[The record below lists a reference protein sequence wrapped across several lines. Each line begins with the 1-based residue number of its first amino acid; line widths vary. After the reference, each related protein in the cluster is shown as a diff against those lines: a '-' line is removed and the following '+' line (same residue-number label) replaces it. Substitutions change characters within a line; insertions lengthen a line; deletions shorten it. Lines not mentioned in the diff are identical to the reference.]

1 MSTTRTITAFSTRGK
16 NKAKIETD
24 VTTWG
29 ELKPL
34 LANEGFDLSTLAATE
49 SVKRTDLAHVDAVLP
64 EGNFTVFLRPSKTKS
79 GADYTNMSYRELKS
93 LLTTSDKEALKEITG
108 KNWTRCSTDDMRNY
122 FINKGE
128 ETVTET
134 TEEIAEQVEET
145 VAPVTNMVRLSQINT
160 LISEIKDNSSS
171 SDVLDRADAVIEE
184 LEGLQTEIELEDS
197 PEAVK
202 AAQEKAEAEAKAK
215 AEEEARIA
223 EEKAE
228 NDRLVEEASMLKS
241 GY

>member
-1 MSTTRTITAFSTRGK
+1 MSTIRTITAFSTRGK

-64 EGNFTVFLRPSKTKS
+64 EGNFTVFLRPNKTKS
-79 GADYTNMSYRELKS
+79 GADYTSMSYRELKS
-93 LLTTSDKEALKEITG
+93 LLNDSDKEALKEITG

-122 FINKGE
+122 FTNKSEGTT
-128 ETVTET
+128 ETVDQT
-134 TEEIAEQVEET
+134 TEEVVEET

-171 SDVLDRADAVIEE
+171 SDVIDRADAVIEE

-202 AAQEKAEAEAKAK
+202 AAQEKAEEEAKAK

-228 NDRLVEEASMLKS
+228 NEKLAEEAKMLKG